1 MPGKRTESIQPCRI
15 KCSVHF
21 NQPSNITIKLQV
33 ITIDINQDQNLI
45 KMTEFTGD
53 TTNMITS
60 PRKLQEMAVP
70 GPEGHD
76 VTNASGVSLKQY
88 EEQLNGLRKENF
100 HLKLRIY
107 FLEEKLGT
115 GSPPAVQG
123 LLEHNVRLQV
133 EVEELRRQLSD
144 KQELLAAAAEA
155 IDVLEQQGSI
165 STDSVEMT
173 MNNSAALK
181 KEANAQNQSE
191 DKKQPVDDTCAESS
205 AGDYLGVTINNE
217 DLDELVRLRKENR
230 KALQMIKGCM
240 KKIQQQ
246 DKEIKKIKLDKELV
260 YAHVSDSQLE
270 KYEEILK
277 CKDEHIKDLEN
288 KVRDLQKN
296 SENSQNLDTG
306 NLQQLLT
313 RRLQGMAF
321 FLDKLLSHK
330 CVLGEDKKKLAE
342 SILEQSLAL
351 PVGLE
356 LDESMAPE
364 ELTMDESNLDISQS
378 LRLEDL
384 TMMFGHHINCSDEN
398 NRYSLRRPLRHI
410 PQADIISESDC
421 WSEPDRN
428 VSLARVG
435 LCDTGVSGKESSS
448 DINKFRP
455 RRARVSYSRS
465 EDNKPSKEATV
476 FDEFNNL
483 SKLNEQLEKDNFD
496 LNSKLDFSKKQIEE
510 LIAENYA
517 LKTQLLNEKECLN
530 VAKKDIETMTRDMK
544 ALDSRFNDG
553 EKKLSDA
560 LQLVDNLRSER
571 QELEATFM
579 ENERSLRRAAD
590 EATVQASQA
599 ALERAR
605 AQHDRLRIERELE
618 ETREQ
623 LSSALKLNSQLEIE
637 LTQKVAIE
645 ADNKVAIVDDG
656 QMSEEDR
663 PTSPDQGIDSDRLS
677 SLEHND
683 ALALSPRSLY
693 EENITLRQKLA
704 RTKATLADTLTQL
717 NAANLRKRNVQRA
730 ICREIHKTQGVLRQA
745 RDQLENQN

>member
-1 MPGKRTESIQPCRI
+1 MAELLVDASAI
-15 KCSVHF
+15 
-21 NQPSNITIKLQV
+21 
-33 ITIDINQDQNLI
+33 
-45 KMTEFTGD
+45 
-53 TTNMITS
+53 ITS
-60 PRKLQEMAVP
+60 PRKLHEMALPVA
-70 GPEGHD
+70 EGED
-76 VTNASGVSLKQY
+76 VSNASGVSMKQY

-107 FLEEKLGT
+107 FLEEKLGS

-165 STDSVEMT
+165 TTDSVEVT
-173 MNNSAALK
+173 LNNSAVSK
-181 KEANAQNQSE
+181 KGSQEQTIEKRA
-191 DKKQPVDDTCAESS
+191 VIDDTCAESES
-205 AGDYLGVTINNE
+205 AGDYLAVTINNE
-217 DLDELVRLRKENR
+217 ELDELVKLRRENR
-230 KALQMIKGCM
+230 KALQMIKECM

-246 DKEIKKIKLDKELV
+246 DKVIEKIKLDKELT
-260 YAHVSDSQLE
+260 YAHISDSQLE

-288 KVRDLQKN
+288 KIRDLQKN
-296 SENSQNLDTG
+296 VENAQSEVSG

-313 RRLQGMAF
+313 RRLQGLAY

-384 TMMFGHHINCSDEN
+384 TLMFGHHMGCSDDN
-398 NRYSLRRPLRHI
+398 KRYSSKKLLKHF
-410 PQADIISESDC
+410 PQADVISESEC

-435 LCDTGVSGKESSS
+435 LCDTGVGIRESTS
-448 DINKFRP
+448 DVNKY
-455 RRARVSYSRS
+455 RARRSRFSNGSRS
-465 EDNKPSKEATV
+465 EDNKGMNEAAILEEIDYLRKQNQSLEEKNNDLTNKL
-476 FDEFNNL
+476 EFSN
-483 SKLNEQLEKDNFD
+483 
-496 LNSKLDFSKKQIEE
+496 KQINEMISENQHLKDSLASE
-510 LIAENYA
+510 LSNLVTANNNVDSLKNTVLSLESRIKEIEHKLAESIQ
-517 LKTQLLNEKECLN
+517 TIEKMR
-530 VAKKDIETMTRDMK
+530 T
-544 ALDSRFNDG
+544 
-553 EKKLSDA
+553 
-560 LQLVDNLRSER
+560 ER
-571 QELEATFM
+571 QELESTFM
-579 ENERSLRRAAD
+579 ETERALRRAAD

-605 AQHDRLRIERELE
+605 AQHDRLRFERELE

-623 LSSALKLNSQLEIE
+623 LAAAMEANSRLEIE
-637 LTQKVAIE
+637 VTRQVGLEVE
-645 ADNKVAIVDDG
+645 NKIAIVDDILPLD
-656 QMSEEDR
+656 EDR

-677 SLEHND
+677 SLEQND
-683 ALALSPRSLY
+683 GLALSPRSLY
-693 EENITLRQKLA
+693 EENITLKQKLA
-704 RTKATLADTLTQL
+704 RTKATLAETLMQL
-717 NAANLRKRNVQRA
+717 NAANLRKKNVHRA
-730 ICREIHKTQGVLRQA
+730 ICREIHKTQGVLRKA
-745 RDQLENQN
+745 RDQLENQNNN

>member
-1 MPGKRTESIQPCRI
+1 MATLPRMHNSKQGAGISSPF
-15 KCSVHF
+15 S
-21 NQPSNITIKLQV
+21 
-33 ITIDINQDQNLI
+33 
-45 KMTEFTGD
+45 
-53 TTNMITS
+53 TS
-60 PRKLQEMAVP
+60 PRKLQEMALLS
-70 GPEGHD
+70 PEGHD
-76 VTNASGVSLKQY
+76 VTTASGISMKQF

-155 IDVLEQQGSI
+155 IDVLEQQGSM
-165 STDSVEMT
+165 SADSVEIS
-173 MNNSAALK
+173 MNNSNVIK
-181 KEANAQNQSE
+181 KEIASQDQE
-191 DKKQPVDDTCAESS
+191 TEKKEPVDDTCAESES
-205 AGDYLGVTINNE
+205 AGDYLAETVNND
-217 DLDELVRLRKENR
+217 DLDELVKLRRENK

-277 CKDEHIKDLEN
+277 CKDEHIKDLES
-288 KVRDLQKN
+288 KVRDLQKHF
-296 SENSQNLDTG
+296 ETIQNVDAG

-313 RRLQGMAF
+313 KRLQGLAY

-364 ELTMDESNLDISQS
+364 EFTMDESNLDISQS
-378 LRLEDL
+378 LRMEDL
-384 TMMFGHHINCSDEN
+384 TMMFGHHMACSDEN
-398 NRYSLRRPLRHI
+398 RYSAQRKSLFKNF
-410 PQADIISESDC
+410 PQADVISESEC

-435 LCDTGVSGKESSS
+435 LCDTGVGLRESST
-448 DINKFRP
+448 DISKVRS
-455 RRARVSYSRS
+455 RRARMSYGSRS
-465 EDNKPSKEATV
+465 EDNKPTSDTLIE
-476 FDEFNNL
+476 E
-483 SKLNEQLEKDNFD
+483 LNHLTKRTEQLEAENND
-496 LNSKLDFSKKQIEE
+496 LNGKLEFSKDQINELITE
-510 LIAENYA
+510 NNELKENLIAEQSSLA
-517 LKTQLLNEKECLN
+517 DATKTLDDLRNT
-530 VAKKDIETMTRDMK
+530 VASLESWVKDVEQ
-544 ALDSRFNDG
+544 
-553 EKKLSDA
+553 KLSDSVHTA
-560 LQLVDNLRSER
+560 DRLRSER

-579 ENERSLRRAAD
+579 ETERSLRRAAD

-618 ETREQ
+618 ETREK
-623 LSSALKLNSQLEIE
+623 LSNALEVNSQLEIE
-637 LTQKVAIE
+637 VTRKMALDAN
-645 ADNKVAIVDDG
+645 NKVAIVHEG
-656 QMSEEDR
+656 LHSEEER

-677 SLEHND
+677 SLEQND
-683 ALALSPRSLY
+683 AVALSPRSLY
-693 EENITLRQKLA
+693 EENLTLKQKLA
-704 RTKATLADTLTQL
+704 RTKATLAETLMQL
-717 NAANLRKRNVQRA
+717 NAANLRKRSVQRA
-730 ICREIHKTQGVLRQA
+730 ICREIHKTHGVLRKA
-745 RDQLENQN
+745 RDQFENQTNN

>member
-1 MPGKRTESIQPCRI
+1 MAELPA
-15 KCSVHF
+15 
-21 NQPSNITIKLQV
+21 
-33 ITIDINQDQNLI
+33 DIVL
-45 KMTEFTGD
+45 
-53 TTNMITS
+53 ITS
-60 PRKLQEMAVP
+60 PRKLQEMALP
-70 GPEGHD
+70 AAEGHD
-76 VTNASGVSLKQY
+76 VTNASGVSMKQY

-107 FLEEKLGT
+107 FLEEKLGS

-165 STDSVEMT
+165 STDSVEISI
-173 MNNSAALK
+173 NNSNTVK
-181 KEANAQNQSE
+181 KEITTHDQDPE
-191 DKKQPVDDTCAESS
+191 KKEMTVDDTCAESES
-205 AGDYLGVTINNE
+205 AGDYLAVTVNND
-217 DLDELVRLRKENR
+217 DLDELMKLRRENK

-246 DKEIKKIKLDKELV
+246 DKEIKKVKLDKELV

-288 KVRDLQKN
+288 KVRDLQKHF
-296 SENSQNLDTG
+296 EKVQNVDAG

-313 RRLQGMAF
+313 RRLQGLAY

-364 ELTMDESNLDISQS
+364 EFTMDESNLDISQS
-378 LRLEDL
+378 LRMEDL
-384 TMMFGHHINCSDEN
+384 TMMFGHHVISDD
-398 NRYSLRRPLRHI
+398 NRYSVHKKSLMKHF
-410 PQADIISESDC
+410 PQADIISESEC

-435 LCDTGVSGKESSS
+435 LCDTGVGLHESSS
-448 DINKFRP
+448 DNNKLRS
-455 RRARVSYSRS
+455 RRARVSYGSRS
-465 EDNKPSKEATV
+465 EDNKLSNEALLEELNHISKRSEHL
-476 FDEFNNL
+476 ELENN
-483 SKLNEQLEKDNFD
+483 D
-496 LNSKLDFSKKQIEE
+496 LNSKLEFSKEQINDLITENNE
-510 LIAENYA
+510 LKETLLSEQENLIEA
-517 LKTQLLNEKECLN
+517 NKTIETLKTTVVTLENR
-530 VAKKDIETMTRDMK
+530 VKDVEQK
-544 ALDSRFNDG
+544 LLDSTQTAER
-553 EKKLSDA
+553 
-560 LQLVDNLRSER
+560 LRTER

-579 ENERSLRRAAD
+579 ETERSLRRAAD

-618 ETREQ
+618 ETREK
-623 LSSALKLNSQLEIE
+623 LSNALDANSQLEIE
-637 LTQKVAIE
+637 VTRKMALDAN
-645 ADNKVAIVDDG
+645 NKIAIVHEG
-656 QMSEEDR
+656 LHSEEDR

-677 SLEHND
+677 SLEQND
-683 ALALSPRSLY
+683 AVALSPRSLY
-693 EENITLRQKLA
+693 EENVTLKQKLA
-704 RTKATLADTLTQL
+704 RTKATLAETLMQL
-717 NAANLRKRNVQRA
+717 NAANMRKRSVQRA
-730 ICREIHKTQGVLRQA
+730 ICREIHKTQGVLRKA
-745 RDQLENQN
+745 RDQFENPN

>member
-1 MPGKRTESIQPCRI
+1 MATLPRMHSAKQGASL
-15 KCSVHF
+15 
-21 NQPSNITIKLQV
+21 PSP
-33 ITIDINQDQNLI
+33 
-45 KMTEFTGD
+45 FS
-53 TTNMITS
+53 TS
-60 PRKLQEMAVP
+60 PRKLQEVALP
-70 GPEGHD
+70 TAEGHD
-76 VTNASGVSLKQY
+76 VTNASGVSMKQY

-107 FLEEKLGT
+107 FLEEKLGS

-133 EVEELRRQLSD
+133 EVEELRRQLTD

-173 MNNSAALK
+173 LNNS
-181 KEANAQNQSE
+181 NAMIKDTTLQQQILE
-191 DKKQPVDDTCAESS
+191 KRDTVDDTCVESES
-205 AGDYLGVTINNE
+205 AGDYLAVTVNN
-217 DLDELVRLRKENR
+217 DDSSELVKLRRENK

-277 CKDEHIKDLEN
+277 CKDEYIKELEN
-288 KVRDLQKN
+288 KVRDLQKHFEKN
-296 SENSQNLDTG
+296 QNIDATG

-313 RRLQGMAF
+313 RRLQGMAY

-364 ELTMDESNLDISQS
+364 ELTMDESNMDMSQS
-378 LRLEDL
+378 FRVEDL
-384 TMMFGHHINCSDEN
+384 TLMFGHHVMCSED
-398 NRYSLRRPLRHI
+398 NRILSNRKAFLKNF
-410 PQADIISESDC
+410 PQADVISESEC

-435 LCDTGVSGKESSS
+435 LCDTGVATRESSC
-448 DINKFRP
+448 DINKYKN
-455 RRARVSYSRS
+455 RRARVSYGSRS
-465 EDNKPSKEATV
+465 EDNKASNDALLDELNHVNKQNEHLEETNNDLTNKLHFSKEQIN
-476 FDEFNNL
+476 ELIIENNEL
-483 SKLNEQLEKDNFD
+483 KDN
-496 LNSKLDFSKKQIEE
+496 LISEQTKLTEASND
-510 LIAENYA
+510 IASLKNTVATLENRI
-517 LKTQLLNEKECLN
+517 
-530 VAKKDIETMTRDMK
+530 KDIEQ
-544 ALDSRFNDG
+544 
-553 EKKLSDA
+553 KLAYSIQMSDR
-560 LQLVDNLRSER
+560 LRVER

-579 ENERSLRRAAD
+579 ETERSLRRAAD

-605 AQHDRLRIERELE
+605 AQHDRLRLERELE
-618 ETREQ
+618 ETREK
-623 LSSALKLNSQLEIE
+623 LASALEANSQLEIE
-637 LTQKVAIE
+637 VTRKAVFE
-645 ADNKVAIVDDG
+645 PCNKIAVVHENAN
-656 QMSEEDR
+656 SEEDR

-677 SLEHND
+677 SLEQND
-683 ALALSPRSLY
+683 AVALSPRSLY
-693 EENITLRQKLA
+693 EENITLKQKLA
-704 RTKATLADTLTQL
+704 RTKTTLAETLIQL
-717 NAANLRKRNVQRA
+717 NAANLRKRSVQRA
-730 ICREIHKTQGVLRQA
+730 ICREIHKTQGVLRKA
-745 RDQLENQN
+745 RDQFENQNNN

>member
-1 MPGKRTESIQPCRI
+1 MATLPRMHNSKQGPGL
-15 KCSVHF
+15 
-21 NQPSNITIKLQV
+21 PSP
-33 ITIDINQDQNLI
+33 
-45 KMTEFTGD
+45 FS
-53 TTNMITS
+53 TS
-60 PRKLQEMAVP
+60 PRKLQEMALP
-70 GPEGHD
+70 PSEGHD
-76 VTNASGVSLKQY
+76 VTTASGISMKQY

-133 EVEELRRQLSD
+133 EVEELRRQLTD

-165 STDSVEMT
+165 STDSVEIS
-173 MNNSAALK
+173 MNNSNVIK
-181 KEANAQNQSE
+181 KESVSQDQE
-191 DKKQPVDDTCAESS
+191 PEKKELVDDTCAESES
-205 AGDYLGVTINNE
+205 AGDYLAVTVNND
-217 DLDELVRLRKENR
+217 DLDELVKLRRENK

-246 DKEIKKIKLDKELV
+246 DREIKKIKLDKELV

-277 CKDEHIKDLEN
+277 CKDEHIKDLES
-288 KVRDLQKN
+288 KVRDLQKHF
-296 SENSQNLDTG
+296 EKVQDVDAG

-313 RRLQGMAF
+313 KRLQGLAY

-364 ELTMDESNLDISQS
+364 DFTMDESNIDISQS
-378 LRLEDL
+378 LRIEDL
-384 TMMFGHHINCSDEN
+384 TMMFGHHMACSDDN
-398 NRYSLRRPLRHI
+398 AMKYSAQKKALMKHF
-410 PQADIISESDC
+410 PQADVISESEC

-435 LCDTGVSGKESSS
+435 LCDTGVGLRESSTDNS
-448 DINKFRP
+448 KVRS
-455 RRARVSYSRS
+455 RRARVSYGSRS
-465 EDNKPSKEATV
+465 EDNKPSSDT
-476 FDEFNNL
+476 L
-483 SKLNEQLEKDNFD
+483 
-496 LNSKLDFSKKQIEE
+496 IEE
-510 LIAENYA
+510 LNLLTKRSEHLEEENNDLSNKLEFTKEQINDLISENHELKETISSQELSLAEANKSVEE
-517 LKTQLLNEKECLN
+517 LRNTVTSLECKTKE
-530 VAKKDIETMTRDMK
+530 IEQ
-544 ALDSRFNDG
+544 
-553 EKKLSDA
+553 KLSDSV
-560 LQLVDNLRSER
+560 LTIERLRSER
-571 QELEATFM
+571 QELEATYM
-579 ENERSLRRAAD
+579 ETERSLRRAAD

-618 ETREQ
+618 ETREK
-623 LSSALKLNSQLEIE
+623 LSNALETNSQLEIE
-637 LTQKVAIE
+637 VTRKMALDAN
-645 ADNKVAIVDDG
+645 NKVAIVHEG
-656 QMSEEDR
+656 LLSEEER

-677 SLEHND
+677 SLEQND
-683 ALALSPRSLY
+683 PVALSPRSLY
-693 EENITLRQKLA
+693 EENVTLKQKLA
-704 RTKATLADTLTQL
+704 RTKATLAETLMQL
-717 NAANLRKRNVQRA
+717 NAANLRKRSVQRA
-730 ICREIHKTQGVLRQA
+730 ICREIHKTQGVLRKA
-745 RDQLENQN
+745 RDQFENQSNNN